1 MVLSRQS
8 AQNWDCLGTHPGRW
22 EDKLY
27 LHRLSILREQWAPWS
42 HPLASLLPASSTGQG
57 TGVVGWPPSPPK
69 AAQEAARRLLCDLSD
84 KKGPGGNSEYL

>member
-1 MVLSRQS
+1 MVLPCLS

-22 EDKLY
+22 EDRLY
-27 LHRLSILREQWAPWS
+27 LHRLSNPWEQWAPWP

-57 TGVVGWPPSPPK
+57 TGVVEWPPSTPK
-69 AAQEAARRLLCDLSD
+69 AAQEAAWRVLCGLSD